1 MSSFLTTNL
10 ALMVPIVVAWCVMR
24 CLLFVQPNPR
34 AGFGA
39 SLRHG
44 HWSPIFA
51 GPPTTAKADT
61 ANYGLD
67 CKAVK
72 SIHDGISR

>member
-10 ALMVPIVVAWCVMR
+10 VLMVPIVVVWCVMR

-39 SLRHG
+39 SLHHG
-44 HWSPIFA
+44 HWSPVFA

-61 ANYGLD
+61 VNCGAD

-72 SIHDGISR
+72 CIHGGILH